1 MAEAGTRT
9 LEGFLEYSYRDDP
22 AVPPFPDERALILFD
37 GVCVLCNG
45 FARFVAKHDSA
56 AHFRFAQA
64 QSELGGALFRHYGL
78 DDIEFETNLLIA
90 DGRAYGRLE
99 AFAQIL
105 GMLGAPWSA
114 TRVLLLLPRR
124 SRDWLYGRIA
134 RNRYR
139 VFGRYEACPIAGNEL
154 VRARLID

>member
-1 MAEAGTRT
+1 MAEAGNRA
-9 LEGFLEYSYRDDP
+9 LEDFPPYSYRDDP
-22 AVPPFPDERALILFD
+22 ALPAFPEDKPLILFD

-45 FARFVAKHDSA
+45 FARFVAKHDRA
-56 AHFRFAQA
+56 AQFRFAQA
-64 QSELGGALFRHYGL
+64 QSELGRALFRHYGL
-78 DDIEFETNLLIA
+78 DDITFETNLLIA

-114 TRVLLLLPRR
+114 ARAVLLLPRPVR
-124 SRDWLYGRIA
+124 NFLYERIA

-139 VFGRYEACPIAGNEL
+139 MFGRYETCPIAGDEP
-154 VRARLID
+154 VRARLIG